1 MFPEGEHESEQRVIK
16 QLTGMKGGEGMN
28 GTRKGHPDGRK
39 TVEIRVQPAV
49 GIEAAGPEQQQHA
62 NRGERGKKAEEWT
75 DHRLMI

>member
-1 MFPEGEHESEQRVIK
+1 
-16 QLTGMKGGEGMN
+16 MN